1 MALGFLGKLKA
12 GLSRTT
18 SAIAGGLG
26 KIVGLGRSERED
38 ALGTLEEVL
47 VTADMGIQT
56 ALRLR
61 QEVETR
67 IDRREIRGKTAAALI
82 APIRDELKRLM
93 PKRAAEPVVAPD
105 PPTVVMVVGVNGT
118 GKTTSVGKL
127 AKYLSLGGGTG
138 AGTGGEKKKVILA
151 AADTFRAAATEQL
164 AIWAGRAGVDMVKHG
179 HGADPAAVVHDAA
192 EAAVARKADILLID
206 TAGRLHTAEN
216 LMRELE
222 KIRRVASRIVPG
234 APHEVLL
241 VLDATTGQNAVSQ
254 ARKFTESV
262 GLTGLFLAKLDG
274 TAKGGVV
281 VAIWNEVKVPVKYVG
296 VGEGIDDILRFDP
309 ETFVDAL
316 FPEDLMEDGD
326 A

>member
-1 MALGFLGKLKA
+1 VALGFLGKLKA

-18 SAIAGGLG
+18 RAIAGGLG
-26 KIVGLGRSERED
+26 RIVGLGRSERED
-38 ALGTLEEVL
+38 ALETLEEVL

-61 QEVETR
+61 QEIETR
-67 IDRREIRGKTAAALI
+67 IDRGEIQGRTAAALI

-93 PKRAAEPVVAPD
+93 PKRAAEPVVASE

-127 AKYLSLGGGTG
+127 AKYLSLGAG
-138 AGTGGEKKKVILA
+138 AGGEKKKVILA

-164 AIWAGRAGVDMVKHG
+164 AIWAERAGVELVKHG

-192 EAAVARKADILLID
+192 EAAVARKADILLVD
-206 TAGRLHTAEN
+206 TAGRLHTREN

-254 ARKFTESV
+254 AKKFTESV

-316 FPEDLMEDGD
+316 FPEDLMEDSD